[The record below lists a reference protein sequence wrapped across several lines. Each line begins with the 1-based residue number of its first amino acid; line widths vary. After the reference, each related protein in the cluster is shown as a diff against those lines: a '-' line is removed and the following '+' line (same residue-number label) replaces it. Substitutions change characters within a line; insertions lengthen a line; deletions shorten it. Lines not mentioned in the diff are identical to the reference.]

1 MTLCPLG
8 HDHPLSFDHEGEAY
22 CEEHKI
28 RLQWH
33 PAPATPPEPGTSPR
47 TAPDTAPDA

>member
-22 CEEHKI
+22 CEEHEI

-33 PAPATPPEPGTSPR
+33 PAPAPVSEAGPGAAMEEAPGT
-47 TAPDTAPDA
+47 